1 MTPQYGLISST
12 AKLAPH
18 PLKHCLPEI
27 YHVEIHPDVQDFA
40 ILMEDLGE
48 PDADS
53 NTGGMSP
60 ELDNPI
66 KAVQSIGQ
74 FHAAFWNK
82 PLM

>member
-1 MTPQYGLISST
+1 
-12 AKLAPH
+12 
-18 PLKHCLPEI
+18 
-27 YHVEIHPDVQDFA
+27 
-40 ILMEDLGE
+40 MEDLGE